1 MLFAHQRIGTP
12 LGVGCEVAVFHVAAG
27 KALVASSVVVWCP
40 KMESKGRRRRVMYN
54 SLEANP
60 VAALTELL

>member
-1 MLFAHQRIGTP
+1 MLLAHQRVRTP
-12 LGVGCEVAVFHVAAG
+12 LAIGCEVAVFQGVAG
-27 KALVASSVVVWCP
+27 EALVASSVVVWCP